1 MKNNLPTEAGQ
12 SNSGQRQ
19 PPNTGHIDAINQVF
33 ALFQLNYHNQYFK
46 AFSNDKDLNYIKR
59 LWLDSLSRFEPEVLL
74 KASRA
79 VIENSEFLPTLKR
92 MIQACEEAAQPD
104 LPDAH
109 QAFIEACQA
118 PSPKAGFAWSHPI
131 VYHAGKASDWFFLQ
145 NNPEHIAFPV
155 FKANF
160 NKLCERLLKGEEL
173 PAPQVKAL
181 PAETT
186 TPLNKQENQVRLKQ
200 LRDTLKI

>member
-1 MKNNLPTEAGQ
+1 M
-12 SNSGQRQ
+12 
-19 PPNTGHIDAINQVF
+19 F

-59 LWLDSLSRFEPEVLL
+59 LWLDSLSRFQPETLL
-74 KASRA
+74 KASRS

-92 MIQACEEAAQPD
+92 MIQACEQAAQPD

-118 PSPKAGFAWSHPI
+118 PSPKAAFNWSHPI
-131 VYHAGKASDWFFLQ
+131 VYHAGKASDWYFIQ

-155 FKANF
+155 YKQNF
-160 NKLCERLLKGEEL
+160 NSLCERLLKGEEL
-173 PAPQVKAL
+173 PAPSVPAL

-186 TPLNKQENQVRLKQ
+186 TPLDKKANLEKLKQ
-200 LRDTLKI
+200 LRDSLKI